1 MGLLALVLW
10 AALLAPVLLHLLWA
24 LRNRRLL
31 QLANTIPGPQF
42 LPIIGNFFNILAQ
55 DFDFIKMVYAYRERY
70 GHIYRIWFGPK
81 CYIGLSQAKDVETIM
96 SSQKFIHKSRDY
108 AHLHPWLG
116 TGLLTS
122 TGSKWFHRRRI
133 ITPTFHFRILDRFMD
148 SFNRNS
154 NLMVENMAK
163 EDGRPAFDVH
173 HYISLCTLDI
183 ICECAMGTEVNAQVN
198 ATKEIESPY
207 VKAVNSM
214 CWLVYYRGIR
224 PWLLIDFIFSR
235 TSQGRLFNSNLKTLH
250 AMSKNVIKKRKM
262 EYLEDRERAARE
274 VTEGGSDGSS
284 AAAEDGVSSRRARAV
299 PAPRVARTESEVL
312 EAKVDAA
319 TGTGLGPDEDN
330 VYGRKKRSAF
340 LDHLLELAE
349 SENLSDEDIREEV
362 DTIMFE
368 GHDTTAAALS
378 FAAFSLATNQHVQ
391 DKLFDEMQH
400 IFGDSDRDA
409 TYQDLADMKYL
420 ERVIKET
427 LRLYPSVPLF
437 WRDVR
442 EEVTLG
448 SQYPPSGYKVPAGST
463 VCCNMYMLGRNPDAF
478 EDPELFDPD
487 RFLPERWHG
496 KHPFDYTP
504 FSAGPRNC
512 VGQKFAMLEMKV
524 TLSKLVRNFRLLPP
538 PQRFS
543 LDLAVEVVLKSR
555 SGVMLRVEKRPTRP
569 APAKPSRTS
578 A

>member
-1 MGLLALVLW
+1 MGLVVTLLCLL
-10 AALLAPVLLHLLWA
+10 AALAVVQLIWA
-24 LRNRRLL
+24 VRNRRLL
-31 QLANTIPGPQF
+31 RLSNTIPGPQYI
-42 LPIIGNFFNILAQ
+42 PVVGNFFHIAANN
-55 DFDFIKMVYAYRERY
+55 FDFIKMVYAFRTRY
-70 GHIYRIWFGPK
+70 GHIYRIWFGPL

-108 AHLHPWLG
+108 SHLHPWLG

-122 TGSKWFHRRRI
+122 TGPKWQHRRRI

-148 SFNRNS
+148 SFNRNAS
-154 NLMVENMAK
+154 LMVQNLVR
-163 EDGRPAFDVH
+163 EDGKPAFDVH

-183 ICECAMGTEVNAQVN
+183 ICECAMGTKVNAQIQ
-198 ATKEIESPY
+198 TKDSSY

-214 CWLVYYRGIR
+214 CWLLYYRGIR

-235 TSQGRLFNSNLKTLH
+235 TANGKLFNSNLQALH
-250 AMSKNVIKKRKM
+250 AMSKD
-262 EYLEDRERAARE
+262 LEERRRLEAAKAAATGNITGKNGFATRAAN
-274 VTEGGSDGSS
+274 GGGK
-284 AAAEDGVSSRRARAV
+284 AV
-299 PAPRVARTESEVL
+299 AVARTVSRTDSEVL
-312 EAKVDAA
+312 SAKMDAA
-319 TGTGLGPDEDN
+319 TGVVTEDDG
-330 VYGRKKRSAF
+330 VYGSRKRSAF

-349 SENLSDEDIREEV
+349 SENLSDDDIREEV

-378 FAAFSLATNQHVQ
+378 FAAYALATNQHIQ
-391 DKLFDEMQH
+391 DKLHEEMH
-400 IFGDSDRDA
+400 SIFGDSDRDA

-420 ERVIKET
+420 DRVIKET

-448 SQYPPSGYKVPAGST
+448 SGYTLPKGST
-463 VCCNMYMLGRNPDAF
+463 VALNMFMLGRNPDAF
-478 EDPELFDPD
+478 EDPEQFDPD
-487 RFLPERWHG
+487 RFLPENWQG

-524 TLSKLVRNFRLLPP
+524 ALSRLVRSFRLLPP
-538 PQRFS
+538 PQCFQ

-555 SGVMLRVEKRPTRP
+555 NGVQLRVERRQRRAPTRQQTQP
-569 APAKPSRTS
+569 LLRTT